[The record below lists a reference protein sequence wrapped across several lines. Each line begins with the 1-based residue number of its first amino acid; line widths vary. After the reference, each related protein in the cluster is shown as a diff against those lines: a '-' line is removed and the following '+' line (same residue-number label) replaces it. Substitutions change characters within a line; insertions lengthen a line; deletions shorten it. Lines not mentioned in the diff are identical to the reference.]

1 MLDFKIDSN
10 KCTKCGLCAQDCP
23 MLIIDGKKGIPEI
36 KDGKEGQCIKCQHC
50 LTICPT
56 GALSI
61 LGKQPKDSISVKE
74 EIPSADSMLNLFKTR
89 RSIRRFKNEE
99 LSKDLIH
106 KLLQGAANAPTGH
119 NNNKV
124 LFSVIDNKEDRD
136 KFREA
141 VYESIKTAFEQNHK
155 HPYLPMLN
163 DFRRLWVSKKID
175 VILRDAPYVI
185 ITTSSEK
192 NVTPKEDSLI
202 ALSYFELLA
211 NTYGIGTLW
220 NGMLKWVINDI
231 DLNLRDR
238 LGIPRD
244 HVIGDV
250 MVFGIPAVK
259 YARGIQ
265 TEGLNLNIIKIEG

>member
-1 MLDFKIDSN
+1 MLSFKIDES
-10 KCTKCGLCAQDCP
+10 KCTQCGLCTKDCP
-23 MLIIDGKKGIPEI
+23 MLIIDGKNGIPCI

-50 LTICPT
+50 LAICPT

-61 LGKQPKDSISVKE
+61 LGKNPDDSISVKE
-74 EIPSADSMLNLFKTR
+74 EIPSSDSMVNLFKTR
-89 RSIRRFKNEE
+89 RSIRKFKDEE
-99 LSKDLIH
+99 VSKELIN
-106 KLLQGAANAPTGH
+106 KLLQGTANAPTGH

-136 KFREA
+136 KFRDA
-141 VYESIKTAFEQNHK
+141 VYESIGKAFEQNHK

-163 DFRRLWVSKKID
+163 DFRRLWISKKID
-175 VILRDAPYVI
+175 VILRDAPHVL
-185 ITTSSEK
+185 ITTSAER

-202 ALSYFELLA
+202 AMSYFDLLA

-220 NGMLKWVINDI
+220 NGMLKWVVNDI
-231 DLNLRDR
+231 DLNLRKK
-238 LGIPRD
+238 LGIPED

-250 MVFGIPAVK
+250 MIFGFPAVK

-265 TEGLNLNIIKIEG
+265 TDGLNLNKISL